1 MPNAATIAAIR
12 GAVEI
17 FLGRRDGLRR
27 FDLSVEGFWR
37 SFGAILYVLPL
48 FAIIIAA
55 DWAVLSQQPVHPSV
69 EVFVLARLVDLGIE
83 WCALPIALGLLAK
96 HLGIGRTYVAYVVA
110 RNWSGIVSVAP
121 LALLSLLFGLGALS
135 LEAMELLSLLVI
147 GAMLFYGYRI
157 ARWTLI
163 WPAASAAGLVA
174 ADLALSLILISL
186 VHSLF
191 GF

>member
-37 SFGAILYVLPL
+37 SFAAILYVLPL
-48 FAIIIAA
+48 FAIVVAA
-55 DWAVLSQQPVHPSV
+55 DWMMVSGQPAHPSR
-69 EVFVLARLVDLGIE
+69 EAFILARLVDLAIE
-83 WCALPIALGLLAK
+83 WCTLPIALGLLAK
-96 HLGIGRTYVAYVVA
+96 RLGIGRTYVAYVVA

-135 LEAMELLSLLVI
+135 LEVMELLSLLVI

-157 ARWTLI
+157 ARWTLV
-163 WPAASAAGLVA
+163 WPASMAAGLVA
-174 ADLALSLILISL
+174 ADLALSLILLSL
-186 VHSLF
+186 VNSLF